1 VYLTGGAGTSEY
13 QVPPRL
19 VHSPERRRLSDR
31 LLRPRLD
38 SLRPIPAPSRTAPTT
53 SRLPDRLPLTT
64 HTTWCSQRIESCPG
78 AVVSSAVGPSYADA
92 GMGERGRGNGGS
104 VWEGS
109 GDGAGIAGVP
119 EMSGGGGG
127 KPSNTS
133 VGESRSKMVF
143 FGSYAVREMRLG
155 R

>member
-1 VYLTGGAGTSEY
+1 MYLTGGAGTSEY

-19 VHSPERRRLSDR
+19 VHSPERRLSDR

-133 VGESRSKMVF
+133 VGESRSKMCF
-143 FGSYAVREMRLG
+143 SAHTRLG